1 MTRGE
6 PSPVLA
12 RTLYVV
18 ATPIGNLRDITLR
31 ALDILGE
38 ADIIAAEDT
47 RVTATLASHYGITG
61 RLAALHAHNERQR
74 AEEVIA
80 WLAAGK
86 RVALVTDAGTP
97 AISDPGAA
105 LVRAVIDAGYA
116 VVPIPGASAVIA
128 ALSASGLAASQWL
141 FCGFLPAT
149 ASARAKE
156 IERLRTFGCALVFY
170 EAPHRIAATLDAL
183 AAALGPERQLV
194 IARELTKRFETI
206 HRSPLGNA
214 AAWLAADTNRKRG
227 EFVLIVEPAA
237 PSPPAEIESHDALLS
252 ALLAELP
259 LAQSV
264 RIAVAATAIPKNR
277 IYERALALK
286 KANQAS

>member
-1 MTRGE
+1 
-6 PSPVLA
+6 
-12 RTLYVV
+12 
-18 ATPIGNLRDITLR
+18 
-31 ALDILGE
+31 
-38 ADIIAAEDT
+38 
-47 RVTATLASHYGITG
+47 
-61 RLAALHAHNERQR
+61 
-74 AEEVIA
+74 
-80 WLAAGK
+80 
-86 RVALVTDAGTP
+86 
-97 AISDPGAA
+97 
-105 LVRAVIDAGYA
+105 VIDAGLA
-116 VVPIPGASAVIA
+116 VVPIPGPSAVIA

-141 FCGFLPAT
+141 FCSFLPAT

-156 IERLRTFGCALVFY
+156 IERLRDFGCALVFY

-206 HRSPLGNA
+206 HRAPLGDA

-237 PSPPAEIESHDALLS
+237 PSPPVEIKSHDALLS

-264 RIAVAATAIPKNR
+264 RIAVAATAVAKNR

-286 KANQAS
+286 KASAG